1 MNYADLQVTTHFSF
15 LRGVSSAE
23 ELFSTAA
30 MLGIKALGIVDRN
43 SLAGMVRP
51 ANRSGGSKQK
61 SFGLRAHSGPL
72 TLTGRRRR
80 ASASSMQCC
89 GFDLQVVQE
98 IGRALHRNAL
108 MIEPQPIEA
117 AQLGAIAGA
126 ARPAVMTLWH
136 DDAVPGVGI
145 GD

>member
-1 MNYADLQVTTHFSF
+1 MVTTV
-15 LRGVSSAE
+15 LTCAIRRTVAE
-23 ELFSTAA
+23 ELISTAA
-30 MLGIKALGIVDRN
+30 MLGIKALDIVDRN

-51 ANRSGGSKQK
+51 ANRSGGS
-61 SFGLRAHSGPL
+61 SFGLRSHSGPL

-108 MIEPQPIEA
+108 MIEPQPKEA
-117 AQLGAIAGA
+117 AQLGAITGTAGA
-126 ARPAVMTLWH
+126 AVMTLWH